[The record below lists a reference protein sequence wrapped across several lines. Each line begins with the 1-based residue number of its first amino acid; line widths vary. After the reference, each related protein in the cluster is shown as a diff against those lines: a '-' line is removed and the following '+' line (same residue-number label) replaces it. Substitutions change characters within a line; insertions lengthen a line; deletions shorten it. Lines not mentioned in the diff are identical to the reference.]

1 MIKDDVFRKTEGHL
15 YRYYNTLKKIKA
27 LEEECKELEKQ
38 KEKIKQDLKETKVSI
53 DTELNMGIDYSR
65 SKIQTSNDGTSYAEK
80 ALVKEIEK
88 LEKEWFYVRK
98 KYLKKRIKIRELERQ
113 IYTLKCNLLM
123 LSEEN
128 KRFLELKYG
137 DKKSIDEIAYILNIA
152 RATVYRKREEL
163 IEDIARWVNLIG

>member
-1 MIKDDVFRKTEGHL
+1 MIKDEVFRKTEGHL

-38 KEKIKQDLKETKVSI
+38 KEKIRQDIQETNVSI

-88 LEKEWFYVRK
+88 LEKEWIYVRK
-98 KYLKKRIKIRELERQ
+98 
-113 IYTLKCNLLM
+113 
-123 LSEEN
+123 S
-128 KRFLELKYG
+128 F
-137 DKKSIDEIAYILNIA
+137 
-152 RATVYRKREEL
+152 
-163 IEDIARWVNLIG
+163 